1 MKNRTEFEKLK
12 RALEPMEVF
21 WNHVPGHN
29 GIGGNEAADR
39 LGREGIYG
47 GAEPN
52 PEPIEDTNNPSG
64 PSRVIVDVPPLPMG
78 SDESDDDNEINM
90 EALKQDLQKSF
101 SQFEKFIEKK
111 GLNISSINPD

>member
-47 GAEPN
+47 GA
-52 PEPIEDTNNPSG
+52 
-64 PSRVIVDVPPLPMG
+64 
-78 SDESDDDNEINM
+78 
-90 EALKQDLQKSF
+90 
-101 SQFEKFIEKK
+101 
-111 GLNISSINPD
+111 